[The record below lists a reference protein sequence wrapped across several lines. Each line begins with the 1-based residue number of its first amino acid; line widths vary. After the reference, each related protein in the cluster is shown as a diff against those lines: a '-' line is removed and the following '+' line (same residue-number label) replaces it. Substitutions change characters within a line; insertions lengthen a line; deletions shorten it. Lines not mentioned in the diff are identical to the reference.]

1 MLFSIV
7 ALSPSSFILKMNST
21 PITGRTETSLA
32 VDFGLRVSWQ
42 PCLSL
47 VCMNVQWSK
56 DFPYN
61 LLSVFL
67 PSRLTH
73 TLFK

>member
-7 ALSPSSFILKMNST
+7 ALSPSSFMLKMKST
-21 PITGRTETSLA
+21 PITGRSETPLE

-47 VCMNVQWSK
+47 DCMNEQWSK
-56 DFPYN
+56 DFPHN